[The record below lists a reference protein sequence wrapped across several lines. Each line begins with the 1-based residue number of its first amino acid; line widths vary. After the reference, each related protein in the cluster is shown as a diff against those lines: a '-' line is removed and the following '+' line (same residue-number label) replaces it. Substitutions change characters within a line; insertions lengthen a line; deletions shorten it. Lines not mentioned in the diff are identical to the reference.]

1 MGCYSPESFIT
12 RDHSG
17 YGLSQ
22 WETTLHCNVASYW
35 LCPYSEWSLMTRF
48 SVSIHIS
55 EMASQINCL
64 LNSLLGPAIKKTS
77 TTGVAGSCDG
87 NLRVTGGFPEKN
99 RKLFPCYDIRYT
111 LYITVTSKWAR
122 WCLKSPASLLFTH
135 IRLFRPRSKK
145 TSKLRVTVLC
155 EGNSPVIGEFPTQR
169 ASDMEM
175 FPFDDVIMT
184 SVR

>member
-87 NLRVTGGFPEKN
+87 NLRVTGGFPEKIGSCSHVMTSGT
-99 RKLFPCYDIRYT
+99 PYT
-111 LYITVTSKWAR
+111 LQWRQNEHDGVSNHQRLY
-122 WCLKSPASLLFTH
+122 CLLISVCSGPDQRKHQSSASLSF
-135 IRLFRPRSKK
+135 
-145 TSKLRVTVLC
+145 
-155 EGNSPVIGEFPTQR
+155 
-169 ASDMEM
+169 
-175 FPFDDVIMT
+175 
-184 SVR
+184 VRGIHR